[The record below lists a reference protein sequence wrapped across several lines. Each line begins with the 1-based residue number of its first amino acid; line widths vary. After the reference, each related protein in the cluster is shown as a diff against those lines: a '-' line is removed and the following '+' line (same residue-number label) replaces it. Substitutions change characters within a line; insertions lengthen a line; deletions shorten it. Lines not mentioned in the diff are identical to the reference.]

1 MGQSATPPGNV
12 LRGGEF
18 FSPVSRRAEDT
29 LFLITELTQP
39 SARKIP
45 AHTHDLASILLVLDG
60 SYGEVEGR
68 NEMAM
73 TAFNAVFNPAGTHH
87 VSLIGNH
94 GTRLISIE
102 LRPSLLRDAD
112 DLKLPAVP
120 VLDRGTGPLLWHAVK
135 LALAWTQDDCDAL
148 SVESLIWEM
157 LAGLSTRQSKPAAPA
172 PWFGRVK
179 QKMIAGFDHRLRMS
193 HLASEA
199 GVHPVHLAK
208 AFRRIEGQTAGEYLQ
223 RLRVRAACD
232 RLRNSD
238 DSLANLAADYGF
250 ADQSHFTR
258 TFRKIVGVTPA
269 AFRNVSRPKRVLP
282 GNFAARDRIDNSSQR
297 TYAHL

>member
-1 MGQSATPPGNV
+1 
-12 LRGGEF
+12 
-18 FSPVSRRAEDT
+18 
-29 LFLITELTQP
+29 
-39 SARKIP
+39 
-45 AHTHDLASILLVLDG
+45 
-60 SYGEVEGR
+60 
-68 NEMAM
+68 
-73 TAFNAVFNPAGTHH
+73 
-87 VSLIGNH
+87 
-94 GTRLISIE
+94 
-102 LRPSLLRDAD
+102 
-112 DLKLPAVP
+112 
-120 VLDRGTGPLLWHAVK
+120 
-135 LALAWTQDDCDAL
+135 
-148 SVESLIWEM
+148 
-157 LAGLSTRQSKPAAPA
+157 
-172 PWFGRVK
+172 
-179 QKMIAGFDHRLRMS
+179 
-193 HLASEA
+193 
-199 GVHPVHLAK
+199 VHLAK